1 VALKVGVAQISLCNE
16 IGTNLEKILSHLK
29 LAASLELDFLCFPEC
44 CLTGYRR
51 DFHNVVWDEVAKAID
66 KLQEAVTMEGITIA
80 VGTPYTEAG
89 KVYNAAIVI
98 SANHRLKYF
107 KNNLTDFDKQYFVEG
122 KEVLSFEVAEVKCG
136 LLICRDQN
144 NPRLA
149 QEYARMGTKVIFLL
163 AAHYYLPAEAHR
175 KVDKNRAL
183 PIARAVENSLFVA
196 KANAVGFQDDH
207 VSLGRSMIVDPE
219 GSVVC
224 EADEE
229 EEKLLYHDL

>member
-1 VALKVGVAQISLCNE
+1 MKAGVAQIGLCNE
-16 IGTNLEKILSHLK
+16 IGTNIEKILSYLK
-29 LAASLELDFLCFPEC
+29 SAASLELDFLCFPEC
-44 CLTGYRR
+44 CLTGYKR
-51 DFHNVVWDEVAKAID
+51 DFRNIAWDEVAQAID
-66 KLQEAVTMEGITIA
+66 KLQEAVTTEGITIA
-80 VGTPYTEAG
+80 VGTPYAEAG

-107 KNNLTDFDKQYFVEG
+107 KNNLTDFDKQYFAEG
-122 KEVLSFEVAEVKCG
+122 KDMLSFQVKGVKCG
-136 LLICRDQN
+136 LIICRDQN
-144 NPRLA
+144 DPRLA
-149 QEYARMGTKVIFLL
+149 QEYARVGAKVVFLL
-163 AAHYYLPAEAHR
+163 AAHYYPPAEARR
-175 KVDKNRAL
+175 KLDKNRAL

-207 VSLGRSMIVDPE
+207 VSLGHSMIVDPE